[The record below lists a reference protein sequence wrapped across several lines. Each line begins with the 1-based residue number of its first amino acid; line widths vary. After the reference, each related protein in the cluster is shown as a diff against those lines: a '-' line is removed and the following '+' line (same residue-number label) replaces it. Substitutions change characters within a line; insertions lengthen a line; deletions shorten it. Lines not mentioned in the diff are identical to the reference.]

1 MYLCARNPPRF
12 GENERTINRQAQRY
26 AANIS
31 APQILSLTLITSVA
45 ERKIEKL
52 LERAKR
58 TPSMTATVQSDR
70 KETLT
75 MSVRIRGRVA
85 VTLGGLVLA
94 VVLSGCGGG
103 EKEAPSTSTS
113 TPTTS
118 SPPVTPTEKGLDP
131 TGANKFTPSVHAP
144 PAPTAIPGSH

>member
-1 MYLCARNPPRF
+1 
-12 GENERTINRQAQRY
+12 
-26 AANIS
+26 
-31 APQILSLTLITSVA
+31 
-45 ERKIEKL
+45 
-52 LERAKR
+52 
-58 TPSMTATVQSDR
+58 
-70 KETLT
+70 